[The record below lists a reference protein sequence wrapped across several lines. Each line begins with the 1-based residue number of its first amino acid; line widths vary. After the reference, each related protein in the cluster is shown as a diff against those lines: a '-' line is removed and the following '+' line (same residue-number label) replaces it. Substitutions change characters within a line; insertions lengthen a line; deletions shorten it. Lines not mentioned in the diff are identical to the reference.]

1 VPALEADPAFAVR
14 FFSRLRLMFNAA
26 AALPA
31 ALRDRLADLAPSTN
45 GNAVPI
51 TASWGA
57 TETAP
62 AVTTAHF
69 DYSDARCIGAPLPG
83 TQVKLAPAEEGYEIR
98 VKGPGVTPGYFA
110 RPDLTAAAFDDQGL
124 GEEPKP
130 HGELIDHERLR
141 KELARALAELNA
153 GQGSS
158 ARIERLLVMAR
169 PADLDAGEITD
180 KGYVNQR
187 RVLTNRAAL
196 VRLLYPEPGQPAQAP
211 VIVAERTP

>member
-1 VPALEADPAFAVR
+1 MVMDTGSTAPLFAPPSIVAQTAADGSILLHSIQPLGDHPANAGLVFRGRIAEDFKLSTGTFVRVGAVR
-14 FFSRLRLMFNAA
+14 TALLSAA
-26 AALPA
+26 PL
-31 ALRDRLADLAPSTN
+31 L
-45 GNAVPI
+45 
-51 TASWGA
+51 
-57 TETAP
+57 
-62 AVTTAHF
+62 
-69 DYSDARCIGAPLPG
+69 SDAVIAGEDQTCVCA
-83 TQVKLAPAEEGYEIR
+83 LAWLNLAEVR
-98 VKGPGVTPGYFA
+98 N
-110 RPDLTAAAFDDQGL
+110 RL
-124 GEEPKP
+124 GEDPES

-196 VRLLYPEPGQPAQAP
+196 VRLLYPQPGQPTQAP